1 MDASVWVTGGMGNGP
16 SPVALFWGIL
26 LVEMAGGRT
35 LRLYG
40 TTGAMVASVWVTGG
54 MGIGP
59 SPVALFWGI
68 LLVEMAG
75 GRTLRLYGA
84 AGALVNGLSLG
95 VSLRE
100 TGGYLLMRA

>member
-1 MDASVWVTGGMGNGP
+1 MGNGPSPVALAWGIRLVEVAGGKTRRPWGAICAMDASVWVTGGMGN
-16 SPVALFWGIL
+16 
-26 LVEMAGGRT
+26 
-35 LRLYG
+35 
-40 TTGAMVASVWVTGG
+40 
-54 MGIGP
+54 GP